1 MGQGWRSRSLSL
13 PCFSL
18 RSTDN
23 PAQEWYTAL
32 IKAWGA
38 LSQMYPGWTLAD
50 IKEMSHRERLIWFEA
65 YTPRR

>member
-1 MGQGWRSRSLSL
+1 MGQRWRSRSRSL

-18 RSTDN
+18 RSTVN

-38 LSQMYPGWTLAD
+38 LSRMYPGWSLTE
-50 IKEMSHRERLIWFEA
+50 IKEMSHRERLIWFEVYA
-65 YTPRR
+65 PGR